1 MISVIIPTYNRFE
14 IIQETVERMLHLS
27 TSVEFE
33 IIVVND
39 GQPLP
44 YKFKHPR
51 VTYYQN
57 PKKGVASARNY
68 GVEKARYALLFFIDD
83 DMWISKESLE
93 AIATLQSQAFF
104 ETKCALLNWEYP
116 PILQQQMQREKVG
129 RYILK
134 ANYHTL
140 EGRAKMIV
148 DTSQTLVQIS
158 SIGSGSM
165 AMSKSIF
172 QKIGGYDESI
182 TFQGEDN
189 AMSAAL
195 SNQQVSVFL
204 YTPITCLHNQKD
216 RLDLDGYL
224 DRERRGYVS
233 QFENKKNETK
243 HSRLK
248 QIIYTCFIPFNF
260 LFKKL
265 FDILPNRA
273 AFDIITFKTIGIL
286 SSIVYFKA
294 WYQSSKNHK

>member
-233 QFENKKNETK
+233 QFKNDKSSEKINWIKWFIFICLIPFAPIIKWLYSIIPNQPKYDTLNF
-243 HSRLK
+243 RLIGL
-248 QIIYTCFIPFNF
+248 QTSIIY
-260 LFKKL
+260 
-265 FDILPNRA
+265 
-273 AFDIITFKTIGIL
+273 
-286 SSIVYFKA
+286 YKA
-294 WYQSSKNHK
+294 WLIE

>member
-1 MISVIIPTYNRFE
+1 MISIIIPTYNRFE

-51 VTYYQN
+51 VAYHQN
-57 PKKGVASARNY
+57 PKKGVASARNF
-68 GVEKARYALLFFIDD
+68 GVEKAQYDILFFLDD
-83 DMWISKESLE
+83 DMWMSKESLD
-93 AIATLQSQAFF
+93 AIAALHQQSFF
-104 ETKCALLNWEYP
+104 DTKCALLNWEYP

-140 EGRAKMIV
+140 EGRAKVKV
-148 DTSQTLVQIS
+148 DKSQTLVQIP

-165 AMSKSIF
+165 AMSKPIF

-182 TFQGEDN
+182 MFQGEDN

-195 SNQQVSVFL
+195 KNHHISVYL

-216 RLDLDGYL
+216 RLDLAGYL

-233 QFENKKNETK
+233 QFKKDKSSVRINWMKWLIFICLIPFAPIIKWLYSIIPNQPKYDTLNF
-243 HSRLK
+243 RLIGL
-248 QIIYTCFIPFNF
+248 QTSIIY
-260 LFKKL
+260 
-265 FDILPNRA
+265 
-273 AFDIITFKTIGIL
+273 
-286 SSIVYFKA
+286 YKA
-294 WYQSSKNHK
+294 WLTE